1 MATWVDIEGI
11 MLSAISQRKTNT
23 VWFYLYVKSKK
34 KKSPNSQK
42 QRVEWGLPE
51 AGSKGSGRC

>member
-23 VWFYLYVKSKK
+23 VWFYLYVKKK
-34 KKSPNSQK
+34 KKKKAPTHRN
-42 QRVEWGLPE
+42 RE
-51 AGSKGSGRC
+51 